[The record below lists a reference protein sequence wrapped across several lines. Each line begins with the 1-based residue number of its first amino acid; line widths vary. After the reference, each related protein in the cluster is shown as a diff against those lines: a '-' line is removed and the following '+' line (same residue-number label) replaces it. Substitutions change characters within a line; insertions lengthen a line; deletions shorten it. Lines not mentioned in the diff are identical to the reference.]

1 MDQIGHVAAQII
13 HRYTA
18 IPVKLHIVLEKI
30 RHWPNARNALC
41 CYQETKKENKFCLQP
56 VRSSFGNYVLR
67 PEPTCT
73 SHVFPI
79 CSQPQSGTSKWPLAA
94 SIFDKMWRACCD
106 NPLSWIQCPRLGVGA
121 KKKKKKKR
129 CVRVCLFAYVCDFP
143 CISIARLL
151 LCQSVATVEHPGIA
165 QASISRLPWM
175 NAYRHTEIHTE
186 LPKHPDKARVQRNP
200 RLSAGLLKGYSCCEC
215 GHEKKMIWPPKIQK
229 QTTGRF
235 ASPFCQLDFSSRF
248 VDNNLVD
255 ICFITE

>member
-1 MDQIGHVAAQII
+1 MSLACKIKFWKLRFEARTNLYVPCLSHMFTATIWHLKVALGSFNLWQDVEGML
-13 HRYTA
+13 R
-18 IPVKLHIVLEKI
+18 
-30 RHWPNARNALC
+30 
-41 CYQETKKENKFCLQP
+41 QP
-56 VRSSFGNYVLR
+56 
-67 PEPTCT
+67 
-73 SHVFPI
+73 PI
-79 CSQPQSGTSKWPLAA
+79 LDSMPQTWCG
-94 SIFDKMWRACCD
+94 
-106 NPLSWIQCPRLGVGA
+106 G

-255 ICFITE
+255 ICFITEWVRNVHFGVVLKTLVPDTLDNPLERFKWSKLIFKH